1 MSKRIKKL
9 LYNHC
14 ESSIKSRLLTYK
26 KRSKD
31 LYLSLNSETKSSA
44 GDKHETGRAMIQ
56 LEIEKTGKQIHDIET
71 EFLFFSKIK
80 TDLFLNN
87 VVNGSLVITHE
98 NQYYLSI
105 SAEEFNYKSKTYYC
119 ISKKS
124 PIGLV
129 LIGKKIGDKILFNE
143 KEIEILKIY

>member
-14 ESSIKSRLLTYK
+14 ESSIKSRLLNYK

-56 LEIEKTGKQIHDIET
+56 LEIEKIAKQIHEIET
-71 EFLFFSKIK
+71 EYLLFSKIK
-80 TDLFLNN
+80 TDLFLDN
-87 VVNGSLVITHE
+87 VVNGSLVITHK
-98 NQYYLSI
+98 NQYYLCV
-105 SAEEFNYKSKTYYC
+105 SAEEFNYNSKTYYC

-124 PIGLV
+124 PIGLM
-129 LIGKKIGDKILFNE
+129 LIGKKVGEKILFNKE
-143 KEIEILKIY
+143 EIEILKIY